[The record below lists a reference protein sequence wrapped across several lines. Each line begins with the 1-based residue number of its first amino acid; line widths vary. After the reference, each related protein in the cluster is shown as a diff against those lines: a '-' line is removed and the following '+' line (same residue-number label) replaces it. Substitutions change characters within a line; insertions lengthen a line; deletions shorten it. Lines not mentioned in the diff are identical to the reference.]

1 VPPPADRTADVAQY
15 ADDRNLRARQRL
27 WETSRREPPFS
38 LYPWVLDQADLHGGE
53 RVLEVGC
60 GNGAYMALVDA
71 VGVDRS
77 LGMLAA
83 ARERSSGPLVA
94 GDAEQL
100 PFADAA
106 FDVVL
111 APHMLY
117 HVADRV
123 AAAGELR
130 RVLAP
135 GGTCVAVTNGER
147 NHHELVRLV
156 EDAVG
161 QGWQWRRPSD
171 VAFSLENGA
180 AQLRTAFAEVERRD
194 CPGGTVSITDAETLA
209 AYLASV
215 GDFYEAE
222 VSGWTTWAVVVDD
235 CRRAASAV
243 IARDGALRV
252 TSAIGA
258 FVCR

>member
-1 VPPPADRTADVAQY
+1 MAQY

-38 LYPWVLDQADLHGGE
+38 LYPWVLQQADLGGGE
-53 RVLEVGC
+53 RVLDVGC
-60 GNGAYMALVDA
+60 GNGSYLALVDA

-83 ARERSSGPLVA
+83 ARQRSSGALVA

-161 QGWQWRRPSD
+161 QGWRWRRPSD

-180 AQLRTAFAEVERRD
+180 VQLRTAFAEVERRD
-194 CPGGTVSITDAETLA
+194 CPDGTVSITDAEALA
-209 AYLASV
+209 AYVASV
-215 GDFYEAE
+215 GDLYEAE
-222 VSGWTTWAVVVDD
+222 VSGWTTWAAVVDD
-235 CRRAASAV
+235 CRRAASAL
-243 IARDGALRV
+243 IGREGALRV
-252 TSAIGA
+252 TSAVGA